1 METVFSEVRAIPHMI
16 IANHGPVHE
25 IHKLLETREVGIFYS
40 RLKPRG
46 VLPLEVHKFVEVIY
60 RLRGRTLMKI
70 GDREFVVSPGE
81 HAIVPVGVWH
91 QSMSLE
97 DDSEVEQLVLCAYD
111 QEPGSLLADYLG
123 FQSTEAPSQA
133 AADGPVYRRLIAVVS
148 GLAPERALEIGEHT
162 AILDRALAFDSMALV
177 SFFSALESE
186 FGISAG
192 EADAAE
198 WLQLPMKALALRIT
212 DAMAAREKAD
222 VPG

>member
-1 METVFSEVRAIPHMI
+1 METVFSAARAIPHMI

-60 RLRGRTLMKI
+60 RLRGRTRMKI
-70 GDREFVVSPGE
+70 GDRDFVVGPGE
-81 HAIVPVGVWH
+81 HAIVPAGVWH
-91 QSMSLE
+91 QSTSLE
-97 DDSEVEQLVLCAYD
+97 DDGEVEQLVLCAYD
-111 QEPGSLLADYLG
+111 QEPGSLLTDYLG
-123 FQSTEAPSQA
+123 FQSTEATSQA
-133 AADGPVYRRLIAVVS
+133 ADGSVYRRLVAVVS
-148 GLAPERALEIGEHT
+148 GLAPERALEIGEDT
-162 AILDRALAFDSMALV
+162 AILDRKLAFDSLALV

-198 WLQLPMKALALRIT
+198 WLQLPMRALALRIT
-212 DAMAAREKAD
+212 DTIAAREKAD